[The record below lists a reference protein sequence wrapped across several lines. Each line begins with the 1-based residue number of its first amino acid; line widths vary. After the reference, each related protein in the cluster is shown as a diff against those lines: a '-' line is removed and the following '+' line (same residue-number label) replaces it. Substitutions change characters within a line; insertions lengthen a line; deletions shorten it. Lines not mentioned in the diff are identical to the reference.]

1 MVLKEIQ
8 YNITMIKHLNK
19 TLEITETELNNF
31 LAKRINVRL
40 SKSKK
45 YVKNERVTP
54 CDTLRAKGREEYLF
68 VSSMRWEPYGK
79 KASTYGGYILF
90 NPRTNQLISCTNIF
104 SLDDESKNVGRYA
117 QR

>member
-1 MVLKEIQ
+1 
-8 YNITMIKHLNK
+8 MIKHLNK
-19 TLEITETELNNF
+19 TLNITETELNNF
-31 LAKRINVRL
+31 LAKRNSVRL

-54 CDTLRAKGREEYLF
+54 CDTRRAQGREEYLF

-90 NPRTNQLISCTNIF
+90 NPRTNKLISCTNIL
-104 SLDDESKNVGRYA
+104 SLDDESKNVGRYG